1 MELLG
6 LKKKEKFRKPKAI
19 DKEYSFSQGEI
30 LVSKTDTKGF
40 ITYANE
46 KFVKISGYS
55 QSELLGMPH
64 SMTRHPKMPKLIFK
78 LLWKELKAG
87 REINAFVKNIAKDG
101 GFYWVFANV
110 TPSFDVNN
118 QIIGFHSTRRRAST
132 NALKVIEPLYDT
144 LRKNEIVGGIRQS
157 EQVLAEILKEKGIEY
172 DEFVYSIQHN

>member
-1 MELLG
+1 MELLS

-19 DKEYSFSQGEI
+19 DKEYGFSQGEI
-30 LVSKTDTKGF
+30 LVSKTDIKGF

-64 SMTRHPKMPKLIFK
+64 NMTRHPKMPKLIFK

-118 QIIGFHSTRRRAST
+118 QIIGYHSTRRRAST
-132 NALKVIEPLYDT
+132 NALKIIEPLYDT

-157 EQVLAEILKEKGIEY
+157 EQVLTEILKEKGIEY